1 MVINRAENKA
11 WRTKKGDVMKARTN
25 TQLDR
30 MWKRRGMKPVKR
42 IQKTNGILRTWLYA
56 KLDRELD
63 KMRLG
68 LKDLKLDTIRMH
80 RNRQTVPDC
89 PKYRWV

>member
-1 MVINRAENKA
+1 
-11 WRTKKGDVMKARTN
+11 MKARTQ

-30 MWKRRGMKPVKR
+30 MWKRRGMKPTKR
-42 IQKTNGILRTWLYA
+42 IQKTNGTLRTWLYA
-56 KLDRELD
+56 KADKKLD

-68 LKDLKLDTIRMH
+68 LKDLLTDTIAMR
-80 RNRQTVPDC
+80 RSRQTVPDC

>member
-1 MVINRAENKA
+1 MTKRAS
-11 WRTKKGDVMKARTN
+11 VL
-25 TQLDR
+25 LDR
-30 MWKRRGMKPVKR
+30 MYKRRGLHEVKR

-56 KLDRELD
+56 KLDKELD

-68 LKDLKLDTIRMH
+68 LKDLLTDTIAMR

>member
-1 MVINRAENKA
+1 
-11 WRTKKGDVMKARTN
+11 MKARTN

-30 MWKRRGMKPVKR
+30 MWKRKGIKPVKR

-56 KLDRELD
+56 KMDRDLD
-63 KMRLG
+63 KLRHG
-68 LKDLKLDTIRMH
+68 LKELGLDTIRM
-80 RNRQTVPDC
+80 RRKPRTTVPDC